1 MENILRAVSI
11 GGGTGQPR
19 AIAALRRL
27 GASIDSVVAMADD
40 GGSTGVLRERAG
52 VLPPGDIR
60 KCLSALA
67 GNPDSALARAF
78 AHRFPYIED
87 HALGNLL
94 LTALAEETGSF
105 SEAIAAC
112 EGLLGCVGRVHPSTL
127 DPVTMSGVTVHGDRV
142 HGQARIS
149 YGGDAMERV
158 WLDQDD
164 PAANPRA
171 VEAIL
176 AADLVVL
183 GPGSLFTSIV
193 PNLQVPGIVRALAG
207 THAVRVFVCPKI
219 DSLGETQGM
228 SVADHV
234 DQLLSLASSPL
245 LDAVLVHHADAP
257 EFVYPYAPGPAY
269 RTSALS
275 GDVVTARDIDTAK
288 RAPFGPIQAGEQE
301 ISRIEQSVPVVLV
314 RDFTGS
320 ESAAVHDVEIL
331 ANALQ
336 EVFYLCRSARR

>member
-1 MENILRAVSI
+1 MENYLRAVSI

-27 GASIDSVVAMADD
+27 GACIDSVVAMADD

-67 GNPDSALARAF
+67 GNPDSPFARAF

-87 HALGNLL
+87 HALGNLV

-105 SEAIAAC
+105 CRAIAAC
-112 EGLLGCVGRVHPSTL
+112 EELLGCVGHVHPSTL
-127 DPVTMSGVTVHGDRV
+127 DPVTMSGVTVHGDCV

-149 YGGDAMERV
+149 YGGEAMERV

-164 PAANPRA
+164 PVANPRA
-171 VEAIL
+171 VDAIL

-183 GPGSLFTSIV
+183 GPGSLFTSII
-193 PNLQVPGIVRALAG
+193 PNIQVPGIARALAD
-207 THAVRVFVCPKI
+207 TRAVRVFVCPKI
-219 DSLGETQGM
+219 DSLGETRGM
-228 SVADHV
+228 SAADHV
-234 DQLLSLASSPL
+234 ARLLEQASDSL
-245 LDAVLVHHADAP
+245 LDAVLVHRASGP
-257 EFVYPYAPGPAY
+257 ELVYPYASEPAY
-269 RTSALS
+269 RTVALG
-275 GDVVTARDIDTAK
+275 GDVVSARDIDKAK
-288 RAPFGPIQAGEQE
+288 NAPFGPIQAGDRDLA
-301 ISRIEQSVPVVLV
+301 RIERDVPVVLV
-314 RDFTGS
+314 RDFTGR
-320 ESAAVHDVEIL
+320 ESAAVHDVDNL

-336 EVFYLCRSARR
+336 EVFGLCRSARR